1 MEKNKQSSLRVL
13 NVMNL
18 LNGDL
23 LWLGTLSV
31 PSGLVAWMF
40 WRQGWKIAV
49 IGLLVVVW
57 CVWVKTVLDA
67 AEKKIREQEGE

>member
-13 NVMNL
+13 NVMDI
-18 LNGDL
+18 LNGAL
-23 LWLGTLSV
+23 FWLGAPSV

-40 WRQGWKIAV
+40 WQQGWKIAV

-57 CVWVKTVLDA
+57 CMWVKTVLDA